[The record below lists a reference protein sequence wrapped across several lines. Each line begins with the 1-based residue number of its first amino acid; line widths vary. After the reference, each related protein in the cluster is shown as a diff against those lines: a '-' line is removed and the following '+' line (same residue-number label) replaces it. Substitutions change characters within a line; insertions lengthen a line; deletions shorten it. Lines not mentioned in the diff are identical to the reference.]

1 MFRFKNLT
9 EVVNAYK
16 IAHLRLSYLPNLIGK
31 GSLSLKDMR
40 VERSDP
46 TRIHRHR
53 LESSKD
59 MSARISSPLR
69 NERGVNNF

>member
-16 IAHLRLSYLPNLIGK
+16 IARLRYLPG
-31 GSLSLKDMR
+31 

-46 TRIHRHR
+46 ARIHRHR

-59 MSARISSPLR
+59 MSARIESPLR